1 MTRNNTI
8 TYIDNSTEEKIKKAA
23 RIVFTGKGYAAAK
36 VRDIAAEADI
46 NVALVNYYF
55 RSKEKLFE
63 IIMDETIRKHVE
75 KIQNVINDE
84 SSTLEDK
91 VEAIVEHYT
100 GLLIEN
106 PELPY
111 FFVNEIMSGSNKLP
125 KMVSENKLFM
135 NSYFLKQLQ
144 DRQKE
149 GKMAFHPVN
158 ILVNMLGLIVFPFLA
173 RPLLVQS
180 GTIQEDEFKKIIE
193 ERKKLV
199 PIWLTQIMN
208 Q

>member
-1 MTRNNTI
+1 MTRNNTN
-8 TYIDNSTEEKIKKAA
+8 TDIDNTTEEKIKKAA
-23 RIVFTGKGYAAAK
+23 RAVFTGKGYAAAK
-36 VRDIAAEADI
+36 VRDIAAEANI

-63 IIMDETIRKHVE
+63 IIMDETIKIHVE

-84 SSTLEDK
+84 SSTLTTK

-100 GLLIEN
+100 GMLIAN

-111 FFVNEIMSGSNKLP
+111 FFVNEIISGSNKLP
-125 KMVSENKLFM
+125 KMISENKLFK

-144 DRQKE
+144 ALQKE
-149 GKMAFHPVN
+149 GKMPFHPVN
-158 ILVNMLGLIVFPFLA
+158 ILVNLLGLIVFPFLA
-173 RPLLVQS
+173 RPILVKS
-180 GTIQEDEFKKIIE
+180 GTLQAEEFKLIIA

-199 PIWLTQIMN
+199 PMWLMQIIN